1 MIWIRFE
8 YSSKKEPMA
17 NLEEEGKP
25 VGVESDDE
33 SDLRGGPDEGDDG
46 GKYLWDGSWFDSEV
60 GVEDEI
66 ELREVKEEVEV
77 GEGEELDQARA
88 YTGPIGVER

>member
-1 MIWIRFE
+1 M
-8 YSSKKEPMA
+8 
-17 NLEEEGKP
+17 
-25 VGVESDDE
+25 
-33 SDLRGGPDEGDDG
+33 
-46 GKYLWDGSWFDSEV
+46 